1 MPMCTISIHV
11 QQYSRTGNDGTHYIR
26 YQADKIKAG
35 NSVIVIQPK
44 RAFRQRKDQFVGVL
58 LLLLASLL
66 DLLR

>member
-1 MPMCTISIHV
+1 MHTVLIK
-11 QQYSRTGNDGTHYIR
+11 QNKT
-26 YQADKIKAG
+26 KAG

-58 LLLLASLL
+58 LVLLASLL

>member
-1 MPMCTISIHV
+1 MSGL
-11 QQYSRTGNDGTHYIR
+11 YSRTGNDGTHTVSGK
-26 YQADKIKAG
+26 QNKTKAG
-35 NSVIVIQPK
+35 NSVIIIQPK